1 MTTNKILA
9 ALGYYNFQKKKKQIN
24 KVKEVLS
31 LPRPGFLNYIFEVP
45 CD

>member
-9 ALGYYNFQKKKKQIN
+9 ALGDYNFQKKKN

-31 LPRPGFLNYIFEVP
+31 LSRPGFLNYIFEVP

>member
-9 ALGYYNFQKKKKQIN
+9 ALGDYNFQKKKKN